1 MFYILHGE
9 EEFGRSKELDSLR
22 ARLAEG
28 DEAMAQL
35 NTTILD
41 GKGLTLGEL
50 RHACDTVPFLFDR
63 RLVIVHGL
71 LSWLVPP
78 RGDGDAETQKSRE
91 PASRR
96 ALLNELAAYLPAL
109 PNTTRLVFV
118 EKETLKPSH
127 PILKL
132 AQKEHEKGQAHVK
145 EFKQPRER
153 DLPNRI
159 QQQARDMGGSISWDA
174 SRRLAML
181 VGNDLRLLDRE
192 IDKLLIYADGRQVT
206 ESDVG
211 LLVSRAREDSV
222 FELVDCVGRREVDRA
237 LRLLHHLLDDGE
249 PALRI
254 LGMLA
259 RQVRILIQV
268 SELRA
273 ERVTEAEIAKRLKLH
288 PFVVEKGVAQAQNF
302 AMRQLEEAHALI
314 VDTDWKI
321 KTGAMEDEL
330 AIDMLV
336 VALTRL

>member
-1 MFYILHGE
+1 VFYILHGE
-9 EEFGRSKELDSLR
+9 EEFGRSKELDGLR

-78 RGDGDAETQKSRE
+78 RGDGDTAAQKSRE

-109 PNTTRLVFV
+109 PDTTRLVFV
-118 EKETLKPSH
+118 EKETLKPPH

-159 QQQARDMGGSISWDA
+159 QQQARDMGGSISRDA
-174 SRRLAML
+174 SRQLAML

-206 ESDVG
+206 ESDVS

-302 AMRQLEEAHALI
+302 TMWQLEQAHTLL
-314 VDTDWKI
+314 VETDWKI
-321 KTGAMEDEL
+321 KSGDMEDEL